1 MTKAKEKLG
10 SGSLA
15 MPNAQDSLK
24 VLKTHAEQ
32 PYSDVLDKIKQPHL
46 VDRSILN
53 DIKVI
58 LMVMK

>member
-1 MTKAKEKLG
+1 
-10 SGSLA
+10 

-46 VDRSILN
+46 IDRSILN